1 MCEQRHCST
10 ILNLKVNKAGLAR
23 AKPKPKPIINLG
35 PDHLVG
41 PPFSGK
47 PDPPPPP
54 QTNSIFT
61 SETESSNSI
70 ATTRDSERSNTQ
82 ILTLEKMPVMEKLK
96 MFVVQEPVV
105 AASCLI
111 AGVGLFL
118 PAVVR
123 PMLDSF
129 ETSKQ
134 VPQPALNDVSENTDF
149 GTINLKAKFSFSTPP
164 VFPVWLDI
172 F

>member
-1 MCEQRHCST
+1 
-10 ILNLKVNKAGLAR
+10 
-23 AKPKPKPIINLG
+23 
-35 PDHLVG
+35 
-41 PPFSGK
+41 
-47 PDPPPPP
+47 
-54 QTNSIFT
+54 
-61 SETESSNSI
+61 
-70 ATTRDSERSNTQ
+70 
-82 ILTLEKMPVMEKLK
+82 MEKLK

-134 VPQPALNDVSENTDF
+134 VPPPALSDILFLMLASCYPYLIL
-149 GTINLKAKFSFSTPP
+149 INSFPIP
-164 VFPVWLDI
+164 VFIHQRNELVFYQEEILLPLFLI
-172 F
+172 GAS